1 MLVAVIALVVLGP
14 NRLPQA
20 ARTVG
25 RLLAEARRLS
35 SSLQSEVTDALAE
48 PRQVLSKTVG
58 DLGLEEIKQSVLDT
72 VRGGEGSGVPPGQ
85 STDGSMGPPPSTR
98 PAPAGG
104 RTPERNGSPSGLGIP
119 DDPSL
124 N

>member
-25 RLLAEARRLS
+25 KLLAEARRLS

-72 VRGGEGSGVPPGQ
+72 VRGSEGSGVPPGQ
-85 STDGSMGPPPSTR
+85 LTDGSMGAPPSTR
-98 PAPAGG
+98 PPAGG
-104 RTPERNGSPSGLGIP
+104 RVPERNGSPSGLGIP